1 MGLGRLKLFW
11 NGSLCA
17 IFVFSSFSAAQNSA
31 LHVDEHSTGAV
42 TPAVNQVEAASSIHQ
57 PSRSNENAKADLRIG
72 PGDLLDIKIY
82 GSPELSNTVRVSDAG
97 QITMPLVGHVEVLGL
112 TAEDAQRRVE
122 QQLVSGGFLR
132 NPQVNILVK
141 EFATQGISV
150 LGEVAKPGV
159 YPLLGSRRLFDALS
173 MAGGTTIRAGNTVV
187 ITHRDQPS
195 APEVLTLARDP
206 MEAARQNI
214 ELQPGDTVMIV
225 KSGIVYVSGDVK
237 IPGGYAIESNESLT
251 VLQAIA
257 LAQGLNPTASTKNV
271 RIIRKNS
278 GVLQEIPVELKQI
291 MQAKTSDVTLQ
302 NDDVLFIPN
311 SASKSAARRSLE
323 SIVQVATGLAIYRR

>member
-1 MGLGRLKLFW
+1 MDLGRWESFR
-11 NGSLCA
+11 NNSLCV
-17 IFVFSSFSAAQNSA
+17 IFVLGSFAAAQNSA
-31 LHVDEHSTGAV
+31 RHVDEHSRGTV
-42 TPAVNQVEAASSIHQ
+42 TPAVNLVEDASSIHHS
-57 PSRSNENAKADLRIG
+57 PADYFNSKGDFRIG
-72 PGDLLDIKIY
+72 RGDLLDVKVY
-82 GSPELSNTVRVSDAG
+82 GSPELSNTVRVSGAG
-97 QITMPLVGHVEVLGL
+97 EITMPLVGSVEVSGL
-112 TAEDAQRRVE
+112 TAEEAQETLAQR
-122 QQLVSGGFLR
+122 LLSGGFLR
-132 NPQVNILVK
+132 NPQVNILIK

-150 LGEVAKPGV
+150 LGEVIKPGI

-173 MAGGTTIRAGNTVV
+173 MAGGTTIRAGNTAV

-195 APEVLTLARDP
+195 TPEVLTLARDP
-206 MEAARQNI
+206 KEAARQNI
-214 ELQPGDTVMIV
+214 ELQPGDTVMVV

-257 LAQGLNPTASTKNV
+257 LAQGLNPTASMKSV

-278 GVLQEIPVELKQI
+278 GSLQEIPVELKQI
-291 MQAKTSDVTLQ
+291 MQAKAPDVALQ